1 MQKAGM
7 RTVPIRAKIQNKH
20 EAQDILKQMKI
31 PKTLWPENLK

>member
-1 MQKAGM
+1 M